1 MSELKN
7 KINFTV
13 ACVDEFAQ
21 KNNLSVKEAF
31 QYLFQ
36 FKGIE
41 FIKENYEVEIEI
53 SNWEYR
59 IKRHKEYLQ
68 EMGELHK
75 KLEEFDKSGRRKRS
89 V

>member
-41 FIKENYEVEIEI
+41 FIKEIMKQSIHCRLIRY
-53 SNWEYR
+53 
-59 IKRHKEYLQ
+59 
-68 EMGELHK
+68 
-75 KLEEFDKSGRRKRS
+75 
-89 V
+89 

>member
-41 FIKENYEVEIEI
+41 FIKENKLSFSECVKLINKKYKIGIVNAFSVVNCI
-53 SNWEYR
+53 R
-59 IKRHKEYLQ
+59 
-68 EMGELHK
+68 EM
-75 KLEEFDKSGRRKRS
+75 
-89 V
+89 

>member
-41 FIKENYEVEIEI
+41 FIKENY
-53 SNWEYR
+53 
-59 IKRHKEYLQ
+59 KEMYFKWRELAKTGYY
-68 EMGELHK
+68 GE
-75 KLEEFDKSGRRKRS
+75 
-89 V
+89 